1 MFAPKKPA
9 LTLLATLGLFS
20 ACGTHPSANSE
31 LDGHFE
37 ESHAQ
42 QLNAFKG
49 KQVVPPE
56 YAPTDGLIVG
66 DNILLEYEKDALI
79 VAAFKAGIKKVHML
93 TTSSGRLTLESDA
106 FDGLR
111 RKIPQHMDNIIIT
124 PRVSSGERSVWAR
137 DYAPFMAVTKGDNP
151 QLVMLDFNY
160 FPQRPGDDSAA
171 RSLEGVM
178 AQKRASI
185 PVYIEG
191 GNFMINARGDCMM
204 TDRVLLANAVEQ
216 IPDDMILDEE
226 AVKRYFIDYA
236 GCQSVTVFPRMPV
249 ERTGHIDIWAK
260 FINDD
265 TVLVGEI
272 LAETLA
278 TVAGFPI
285 ERYGREIQIFLDNR
299 ARDIT
304 AMGYKV
310 ERVPMPAPA
319 GSVRSYLNAL
329 LANGTAIVPRFGK
342 EDDSYP
348 DQELTKKYETAVK
361 EIYKRHGFN
370 VTWVDADL
378 LTSNNGAIHCV
389 TMQIPA
395 LQAGRS
401 HSYCTVTI
409 RYSYACLAFTKDY
422 FEAPR

>member
-1 MFAPKKPA
+1 MRPSWKSNLSLLTTVFLFA
-9 LTLLATLGLFS
+9 
-20 ACGTHPSANSE
+20 ACGAKRQEDSHVH
-31 LDGHFE
+31 GHFE
-37 ESHAQ
+37 ESSAR
-42 QLNAFKG
+42 QLSAFKG

-56 YAPTDGLIVG
+56 YAPTEGLIVG

-79 VAAFKAGIKKVHML
+79 VAAFKAGIKKIHML
-93 TTSSGRLTLESDA
+93 TTSSGRLTTENRA

-137 DYAPFMAVTKGDNP
+137 DYAPFMAVTKGEDP

-171 RSLEGVM
+171 QSLEGVV

-204 TDRVLLANAVEQ
+204 TDRVLLANAVKQ

-226 AVKRYFIDYA
+226 AVKKYFIDYA

-260 FINDD
+260 FISDD

-278 TVAGFPI
+278 TVADAPI
-285 ERYGREIQIFLDNR
+285 ERHGREIQTFLDDR
-299 ARDIT
+299 AREIA
-304 AMGYKV
+304 AMGFRV

-319 GSVRSYLNAL
+319 GSVRSYLNSL
-329 LANGTAIVPRFGK
+329 LANNTAIVPRFGK

-348 DQELTKKYETAVK
+348 DQELTKKYETTVK

-378 LTSNNGAIHCV
+378 LTTNNGAIHCV

-395 LQAGRS
+395 L
-401 HSYCTVTI
+401 
-409 RYSYACLAFTKDY
+409 
-422 FEAPR
+422 